1 MLLLLSVLLP
11 PRGTSQALPLGGDT
25 QGRKDGHSRT
35 ASGTGRRTSPGGVP
49 ALPCPAG
56 EGLGAELQ
64 GDAAVSGVGRGLCWQ
79 LHGDWTPWGSPRAWG
94 LPGGSEV
101 GVKAGGCLPC
111 APAASLSLPRIL
123 SLRPPRGDRDGGSG
137 PLLVRQRPGRGRG
150 VGVALGVVIPWLEV
164 CSALGGFAQGGQ
176 AALRGLWGT

>member
-1 MLLLLSVLLP
+1 MIDVIII
-11 PRGTSQALPLGGDT
+11 G
-25 QGRKDGHSRT
+25 
-35 ASGTGRRTSPGGVP
+35 
-49 ALPCPAG
+49 AG
-56 EGLGAELQ
+56 
-64 GDAAVSGVGRGLCWQ
+64 VSG
-79 LHGDWTPWGSPRAWG
+79 
-94 LPGGSEV
+94 
-101 GVKAGGCLPC
+101 C

-137 PLLVRQRPGRGRG
+137 PLLLRQRPGRGRG